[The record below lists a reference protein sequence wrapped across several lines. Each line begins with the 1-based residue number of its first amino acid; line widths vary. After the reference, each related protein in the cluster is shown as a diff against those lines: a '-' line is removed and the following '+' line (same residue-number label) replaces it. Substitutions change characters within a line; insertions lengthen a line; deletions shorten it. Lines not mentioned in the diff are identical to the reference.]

1 MNFRNGELRHCPTVS
16 PKLRLNEEESGGKDP
31 EGKGLPFV
39 NVGLFPD
46 EPSWVLTSG
55 IWKNASQP
63 LFLLILNEC
72 ERCRMPPGENI

>member
-1 MNFRNGELRHCPTVS
+1 MNFTNGELRHCPTVS

-46 EPSWVLTSG
+46 EPS
-55 IWKNASQP
+55 
-63 LFLLILNEC
+63 
-72 ERCRMPPGENI
+72 

>member
-1 MNFRNGELRHCPTVS
+1 MLCQIYHGAGIHFDDSCCTSMNFTNGELRHCPTVS

-46 EPSWVLTSG
+46 EPS
-55 IWKNASQP
+55 
-63 LFLLILNEC
+63 
-72 ERCRMPPGENI
+72 